1 MQYIIS
7 ASTDVGIK
15 KSTNQDSLSVLKMN
29 SSIGELVFAILCDG
43 MGGLKKGEVASAS
56 VIKAFDPWVKDK
68 LGSLLAH
75 GFNSDDI
82 YTQWDDIIRTQNNKI
97 MSFGRNLGVSVG
109 TTIVAALFVGNQY
122 YAVNVGDS
130 RAYEIKAEVRQL
142 THDHTVVAREIELGM
157 LTKEEAES
165 DPRRNVLL
173 QCIGASDEVQP
184 EFYSGSIEKNA
195 VYMICSDGFIHEITE
210 DEIYDV
216 LQPDK
221 MNDSE
226 GMKTN
231 VDSLIERDKNRK
243 EKDNISVITIR
254 TF

>member
-56 VIKAFDPWVKDK
+56 VIKAFDSWVKDK

-130 RAYEIKAEVRQL
+130 RAYR
-142 THDHTVVAREIELGM
+142 
-157 LTKEEAES
+157 
-165 DPRRNVLL
+165 
-173 QCIGASDEVQP
+173 
-184 EFYSGSIEKNA
+184 
-195 VYMICSDGFIHEITE
+195 
-210 DEIYDV
+210 
-216 LQPDK
+216 
-221 MNDSE
+221 
-226 GMKTN
+226 
-231 VDSLIERDKNRK
+231 
-243 EKDNISVITIR
+243 
-254 TF
+254 